1 MCLAYNSFLVSMK
14 TAFLASYLRFLPA
27 SSPAR
32 VCLGPRGDSIGGS
45 VTLCPYKQAPRECL
59 HFKCPVFS
67 HPEYL
72 TASAGWAGRARGRE
86 RGQRRETRMRS
97 ATCPQLGTLPMRRGI
112 CHVPRPPAT
121 RRRPWRPPPL
131 ATAAPHSPRSHT
143 QAPIRTVQAT
153 PSVTPGASRP
163 LLGGRLRRP
172 PASRPL
178 VPLPRACLSRAQLH
192 PGHSVNT
199 LHASCPATTPTATA
213 CGVWSTAV
221 QADHPTRAQCRSA
234 SGPAARSAHQ
244 GPVAGGPRRR

>member
-1 MCLAYNSFLVSMK
+1 MK

-97 ATCPQLGTLPMRRGI
+97 ATCPQLGTRPMRRGI
-112 CHVPRPPAT
+112 CHAPGPQQHAAAPGDRCP
-121 RRRPWRPPPL
+121 PWRPLPL
-131 ATAAPHSPRSHT
+131 TPHVPI

-163 LLGGRLRRP
+163 LLGGRPRRP

-199 LHASCPATTPTATA
+199 LRASCPATTPTATA

-234 SGPAARSAHQ
+234 SGPAARSAHR

>member
-1 MCLAYNSFLVSMK
+1 M
-14 TAFLASYLRFLPA
+14 
-27 SSPAR
+27 SS
-32 VCLGPRGDSIGGS
+32 
-45 VTLCPYKQAPRECL
+45 
-59 HFKCPVFS
+59 VFS
-67 HPEYL
+67 PRILSGLGGLGWKGPGKRTRPEAGNQDAL
-72 TASAGWAGRARGRE
+72 GHLPSAGHAPHEA
-86 RGQRRETRMRS
+86 
-97 ATCPQLGTLPMRRGI
+97 AHL
-112 CHVPRPPAT
+112 PRPPAPSNT
-121 RRRPWRPPPL
+121 LPPL

-163 LLGGRLRRP
+163 LLGGRPRRP

-234 SGPAARSAHQ
+234 LGPAARSAHR

>member
-1 MCLAYNSFLVSMK
+1 M
-14 TAFLASYLRFLPA
+14 
-27 SSPAR
+27 SS
-32 VCLGPRGDSIGGS
+32 
-45 VTLCPYKQAPRECL
+45 
-59 HFKCPVFS
+59 VFS
-67 HPEYL
+67 PRILNGLGGLGWKGPGKRTRPEAGNQDAL
-72 TASAGWAGRARGRE
+72 GHLPSAGHAPHEAGH
-86 RGQRRETRMRS
+86 
-97 ATCPQLGTLPMRRGI
+97 L
-112 CHVPRPPAT
+112 PRPPAPSNT
-121 RRRPWRPPPL
+121 SPPL

-163 LLGGRLRRP
+163 LLGGRPRRP

-234 SGPAARSAHQ
+234 SGRRPEAPTGGQWPGVLAAGDRLSHSQ
-244 GPVAGGPRRR
+244 GPFGLAHIMRRTL